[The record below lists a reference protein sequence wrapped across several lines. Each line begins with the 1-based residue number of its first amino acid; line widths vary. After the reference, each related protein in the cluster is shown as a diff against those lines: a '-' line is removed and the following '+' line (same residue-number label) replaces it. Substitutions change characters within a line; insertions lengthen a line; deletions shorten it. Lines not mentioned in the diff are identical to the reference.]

1 MIETYVRPRLQ
12 PFFDILGTFIAPY
25 ASPNTITIIALIFGL
40 GAAGAIMTNNIG
52 IGIICVLLSGMCDIL
67 DGTVAR
73 LTNTSSPRGAYIDL
87 IIDRMVEAAIILGF
101 MIRYPQYH
109 IAYTTF
115 FVAVLLHF
123 STFIA
128 AGALFKN
135 EGNKSMHYDRSIVER
150 AEAFVVFVLM
160 LLFPNYLFHL
170 LISFNAIVFCAG
182 LSRFI
187 RVMQATTPKN

>member
-1 MIETYVRPRLQ
+1 MIETYVRPWLQ
-12 PFFDILGTFIAPY
+12 PFFDTFGKFIAPH
-25 ASPNTITIIALIFGL
+25 ASPNTITILALIFGIS
-40 GAAGAIMTNNIG
+40 AAGAIMIDHMVIG
-52 IGIICVLLSGMCDIL
+52 LICMLFSGMCDIL

-135 EGNKSMHYDRSIVER
+135 KGNKSMHYDRSIVER
-150 AEAFVVFVLM
+150 AEAFMVFVLM
-160 LLFPNYLFHL
+160 FLFPNYLFQL

-182 LSRFI
+182 LSRFV
-187 RVMQATTPKN
+187 RVIQATTPKN